1 MGATPGA
8 SAVGA
13 TPGALA
19 ARPDRTASL
28 VRAVLIA
35 LGLIA
40 VVGARWAATVAEA
53 PPLVVGALFGGAL
66 IGIAWAGGFRPAAIR
81 PGAVLLGLAGAVVLV
96 GLAVGATRL
105 AGFPLR
111 VVPQTDFG
119 WWALITIVVAT
130 AEELILRGVLFDAI
144 YSAAG
149 GEGVPMAESRVEA
162 GGRDLDGRD
171 LDGRDLDGRA
181 LDGRAL
187 DERDLAGVE
196 GRGGRALAGVDGPA
210 VAAAVLATSLLF
222 ALIHVPLYGWHVV
235 PLDFGVG
242 VFLAGLRL
250 ASGSVT
256 APVIAHVVADL
267 ATWWV

>member
-1 MGATPGA
+1 MNARPGTGAIGLAPGA
-8 SAVGA
+8 IA
-13 TPGALA
+13 TRA
-19 ARPDRTASL
+19 DRTTSL
-28 VRAVLIA
+28 VRAGLIT
-35 LGLIA
+35 LGLAI

-53 PPLVVGALFGGAL
+53 PPLVVGALFGAAL

-81 PGAVLLGLAGAVVLV
+81 PEAVGLGLGGAVVLV
-96 GLAVGATRL
+96 ALAVGATRL

-149 GEGVPMAESRVEA
+149 GGGSLAETRTVA
-162 GGRDLDGRD
+162 D
-171 LDGRDLDGRA
+171 A
-181 LDGRAL
+181 AAP
-187 DERDLAGVE
+187 DERALAGVE
-196 GRGGRALAGVDGPA
+196 GRA
-210 VAAAVLATSLLF
+210 VAVAVLATSLLF

>member
-1 MGATPGA
+1 MGAA
-8 SAVGA
+8 
-13 TPGALA
+13 PGALA
-19 ARPDRTASL
+19 AHPDRTASL
-28 VRAVLIA
+28 VRAVLVA

-40 VVGARWAATVAEA
+40 VVGARWAATVAET

-149 GEGVPMAESRVEA
+149 GEGVPMAESRVGA
-162 GGRDLDGRD
+162 GGPDLA
-171 LDGRDLDGRA
+171 GRA
-181 LDGRAL
+181 LG
-187 DERDLAGVE
+187 GVE
-196 GRGGRALAGVDGPA
+196 GRA
-210 VAAAVLATSLLF
+210 VVVTVLVTSLLF

>member
-1 MGATPGA
+1 MNAGPGTGALGLA
-8 SAVGA
+8 
-13 TPGALA
+13 PGALA
-19 ARPDRTASL
+19 TRSDRTTGL
-28 VRAVLIA
+28 VRA
-35 LGLIA
+35 GLIA
-40 VVGARWAATVAEA
+40 FALVIVVGARWAATVAEA
-53 PPLVVGALFGGAL
+53 PPLAAGALFGAAL
-66 IGIAWAGGFRPAAIR
+66 IAIAWAGGFRPAAIR
-81 PGAVLLGLAGAVVLV
+81 PAAVVLGLGGAVVLV

-149 GEGVPMAESRVEA
+149 GGGSLAETRTAADAAAPDERAVAA
-162 GGRDLDGRD
+162 GLSAFGEPTRADGQVAAVADVRN
-171 LDGRDLDGRA
+171 LDGRA
-181 LDGRAL
+181 LAGSDGRA
-187 DERDLAGVE
+187 V
-196 GRGGRALAGVDGPA
+196 A
-210 VAAAVLATSLLF
+210 VAVLATSLLF

>member
-1 MGATPGA
+1 M
-8 SAVGA
+8 
-13 TPGALA
+13 
-19 ARPDRTASL
+19 
-28 VRAVLIA
+28 
-35 LGLIA
+35 
-40 VVGARWAATVAEA
+40 AEA

-149 GEGVPMAESRVEA
+149 GEGVPMAESRVGA
-162 GGRDLDGRD
+162 GGRD

-187 DERDLAGVE
+187 DGRDLAGVE